1 MTAFTTQPPWCGT
14 TFCLEAERSH
24 VLFALTEE
32 MVYSCHVGA
41 DEELCFE
48 WATPAFTRIT
58 GYTAAEM
65 QGRSMA
71 ALIHADDHAVARQQ
85 GRAALNGSS
94 ESCELRIVDQAGQI
108 RWLQQQLHP
117 IWDAVA
123 GKVVRVYAVAHDI
136 TTAKE
141 YATEMERHVQERTA
155 KLVATNRVLER
166 EITERKRVEA
176 EVRALN
182 GELEQLMQLKDQFLA
197 NMSHELRTP
206 LSVILTLAESLVDN
220 LYGEVTL
227 AQREVL
233 SRIYQN
239 GRHLLSLISDILDIT
254 KIESGTL
261 ELEIEEVQV
270 QELCQYSLQTV
281 QEVAQ
286 EKRIALSSRYDFA
299 VQRVEADELRL
310 LQILINLLTNAVK
323 FTPEGGE
330 VGLEVTG
337 DRTANLVYFT
347 VWDTGL
353 GISEADQR
361 KIFRPFIQLDGG
373 LTRRN
378 EGAGLGLALV
388 ARLTELHGGHVQL
401 ASAVGKGSRFTIAL
415 PWRAA
420 EPHAPAPPRRAS
432 VDNRTA
438 ASTAPPVTAPAVILL
453 VEDNPHT
460 RESFAFYLATCAYEV
475 ILATSGL
482 EALALLDQQQPDLIL
497 MDVQMA
503 DLDGLEAVRRIRS
516 QERLRTIPIIA
527 LTALAMTGDRE
538 RCLTAGF
545 TDYLSK
551 PVELRHLRRVIDAH
565 LAAPPG

>member
-1 MTAFTTQPPWCGT
+1 MQRPWCGT
-14 TFCLEAERSH
+14 AFCLEAERSR
-24 VLFALTEE
+24 VLFELTEE
-32 MVYSCHVGA
+32 MVYACNVHA
-41 DEELCFE
+41 DGTLTVA

-58 GYTAAEM
+58 GYTSETIPD
-65 QGRSMA
+65 RTLF
-71 ALIHADDHAVARQQ
+71 ALIHPEDQPALRQQ
-85 GRAALNGSS
+85 CQQVLTGLADSR
-94 ESCELRIVDQAGQI
+94 EVRIITHKGDL
-108 RWLQQQLHP
+108 RWLQQQMHP
-117 IWDAVA
+117 IVDEVT
-123 GKVVRVYAVAHDI
+123 GYPVRIYVVGHDI
-136 TTAKE
+136 TEAKE
-141 YATEMERHVQERTA
+141 YAARLERHVEERTA
-155 KLVATNRVLER
+155 KLLTANAALEV
-166 EITERKRVEA
+166 EIAERKRAEA
-176 EVRALN
+176 AIRNLN
-182 GELEQLMQLKDQFLA
+182 SELEQLMRLKDQFLA

-220 LYGEVTL
+220 LYGEIRL
-227 AQREVL
+227 PQREVL
-233 SRIYQN
+233 NRIYQN

-261 ELEIEEVQV
+261 ALEIEKVQV

-281 QEVAQ
+281 QEAAQ
-286 EKRIALSSRYDFA
+286 EKRISLFSRCDFA
-299 VQRVEADELRL
+299 VQTIEADELRL

-337 DRTANLVYFT
+337 DRTAGLVYFT
-347 VWDTGL
+347 IWDTGL
-353 GISEADQR
+353 GISEADQH

-388 ARLTELHGGHVQL
+388 ARLTELHSGHIQVH
-401 ASAVGKGSRFTIAL
+401 SVVGQGSRFTVAL
-415 PWRAA
+415 PWRLA
-420 EPHAPAPPRRAS
+420 EPHAPASRPRMA
-432 VDNRTA
+432 NPTA
-438 ASTAPPVTAPAVILL
+438 VSPAPPVTAPEVILL

-460 RESFAFYLATCAYEV
+460 RESFAFYLATCGYKV
-475 ILATSGL
+475 MLANSGL
-482 EALALLDQQQPDLIL
+482 EAIALLDQQQPDLIL

-516 QERLRTIPIIA
+516 QERFSTMPIIA

-551 PVELRHLRRVIDAH
+551 PVALRHLRQVIEAH
-565 LAAPPG
+565 LPRIQP

>member
-1 MTAFTTQPPWCGT
+1 MSAFTTQRPWCGT
-14 TFCLEAERSH
+14 VFCLEAERSR
-24 VLFALTEE
+24 VLFELTEE
-32 MVYSCHVGA
+32 AVYACSVCA
-41 DEELCFE
+41 DGTLTFE

-58 GYTAAEM
+58 GYTVEEM
-65 QGRSMA
+65 CHNGLF
-71 ALIHADDHAVARQQ
+71 ALIHGEEQGALHQQYQRVLTGVAD
-85 GRAALNGSS
+85 N
-94 ESCELRIVDQAGQI
+94 CELRIVTKAGDV
-108 RWLQQQLHP
+108 RWLQQQMHP
-117 IWDAVA
+117 IVDEVT
-123 GKVVRVYAVAHDI
+123 KQTVRIYVVGHDI
-136 TTAKE
+136 TEAKE
-141 YATEMERHVQERTA
+141 YAARMERHVQERTA
-155 KLVATNRVLER
+155 KLMTANAALEV
-166 EITERKRVEA
+166 EIAERKRAEA
-176 EVRALN
+176 AVRNLN
-182 GELEQLMQLKDQFLA
+182 SELEQLMRLKDQFLA

-220 LYGEVTL
+220 LYGEITL

-261 ELEIEEVQV
+261 ELEIEEVRV
-270 QELCQYSLQTV
+270 QDLCQYSLQTV
-281 QEVAQ
+281 QEAAQ
-286 EKRIALSSRYDFA
+286 EKRISLFSRCDFA
-299 VQRVEADELRL
+299 VQTIEADELRL

-330 VGLEVTG
+330 VGLDVTG
-337 DRTANLVYFT
+337 DRTANLVHFT
-347 VWDTGL
+347 VWDTGA
-353 GISEADQR
+353 GITEADQR

-401 ASAVGKGSRFTIAL
+401 HSEVGKGSRFTIAL
-415 PWRAA
+415 PWHSA
-420 EPHAPAPPRRAS
+420 EPHTPATAQRTD
-432 VDNRTA
+432 VDNHPA
-438 ASTAPPVTAPAVILL
+438 VSTATPVTAPAVILL

-460 RESFAFYLATCAYEV
+460 RESFAFYLSTCAYEV
-475 ILATSGL
+475 MLATSGL
-482 EALALLDQQQPDLIL
+482 EALALLEQQQPDLIL

-551 PVELRHLRRVIDAH
+551 PVELRHLRRVIESH
-565 LAAPPG
+565 LTP